1 MERFMLVS
9 IRASVTIKGF
19 SCVCV
24 HIQLCFYV
32 CIMYIY
38 IYIVYIYN
46 KFQQKLHTSTCTSR
60 DAFANLSDLL
70 SCAQHL
76 TSTLQRKEDHLRT
89 FGAKPVVVV
98 CAEFQG
104 YPNFVYGGSLG
115 LRL

>member
-1 MERFMLVS
+1 M
-9 IRASVTIKGF
+9 
-19 SCVCV
+19 CVCTYTGLFLRMYDV
-24 HIQLCFYV
+24 YIH
-32 CIMYIY
+32 CI
-38 IYIVYIYN
+38 YIYN
-46 KFQQKLHTSTCTSR
+46 KFQQKLHTSTCTLR

-115 LRL
+115 